1 MGGKITEIDTV
12 SLDEANKAL
21 VIIDQTKLP
30 GQIQRLSLTKA
41 KEIWDAIYLLQVRG
55 APAIGVAAAIGM
67 YVLASRYEVDDYD
80 AFYAA
85 FCRDNEYLD

>member
-41 KEIWDAIYLLQVRG
+41 KEIWDAIYLYRSEG
-55 APAIGVAAAIGM
+55 HRRS
-67 YVLASRYEVDDYD
+67 VLRQPLVCMS
-80 AFYAA
+80 
-85 FCRDNEYLD
+85 

>member
-30 GQIQRLSLTKA
+30 GQIQMLSLTKA
-41 KEIWDAIYLLQVRG
+41 KEIWESLEEILTKD
-55 APAIGVAAAIGM
+55 GVCM
-67 YVLASRYEVDDYD
+67 S
-80 AFYAA
+80 
-85 FCRDNEYLD
+85 

>member
-30 GQIQRLSLTKA
+30 G
-41 KEIWDAIYLLQVRG
+41 
-55 APAIGVAAAIGM
+55 
-67 YVLASRYEVDDYD
+67 
-80 AFYAA
+80 
-85 FCRDNEYLD
+85 